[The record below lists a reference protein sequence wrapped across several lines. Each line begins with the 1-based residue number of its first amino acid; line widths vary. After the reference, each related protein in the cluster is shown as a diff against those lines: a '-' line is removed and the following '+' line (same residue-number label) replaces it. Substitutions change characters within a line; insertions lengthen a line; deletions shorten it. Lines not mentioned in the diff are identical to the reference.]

1 MNGIILIAFG
11 KYGYLNM
18 AHNMA
23 MSIKRFNPNLN
34 ITLFIDPDFDVQESY
49 LYDNIIKLKQSDIYT
64 SGVGIDPAKIKLRL
78 YDILPYEH
86 NLYLDVDG
94 LCISDI
100 TPTFDLLIKNNDSV
114 CMEVIGKGGKND
126 TIPYSVWA
134 TNSVIWSY
142 FKLKDT
148 DILPSV
154 QTSWIYIKKDSEAK
168 TFYKEVEKYANFPLT
183 KLKKRWGGTLPDELI
198 YSGVFAKLNKI
209 PNFDKT
215 VIFYGN
221 KIDKRS
227 FSELSKDYNIL
238 SLYGNGKGRT
248 MVMPKYIEWYDL
260 ILNSYGEKV
269 YKSKTF
275 LNDKHVNKQ

>member
-1 MNGIILIAFG
+1 MKGIILIAFG
-11 KYGYLNM
+11 KNGYLNM

-23 MSIKRFNPNLN
+23 LSIKRFNPKLN
-34 ITLFIDPDFDVQESY
+34 ITLFIDPEFSEPKSD
-49 LYDNIIKLKQSDIYT
+49 LYDNIVKLKQSDIYT
-64 SGVGIDPAKIKLRL
+64 EGVGIDPANIKLNL

-100 TPTFDLLIKNNDSV
+100 TPTFDSIIKHGESI
-114 CMEVIGKGGKND
+114 CMEVVGKGGKND
-126 TIPYSVWA
+126 AIPYSVWA
-134 TNSVIWSY
+134 ENDMIWNY
-142 FKLKDT
+142 FKLKET

-154 QTSWIYIKKDSEAK
+154 QTSWIYIKKDAEAK
-168 TFYKEVEKYANFPLT
+168 AFYKELNKYSKFPLT

-198 YSGVFAKLNKI
+198 YSGVLAKMNKI
-209 PNFDKT
+209 PTFDRS

-227 FSELSKDYNIL
+227 FSELSNDYNIL

-260 ILNSYGEKV
+260 LINSYGEKV
-269 YKSKTF
+269 YKTKTF
-275 LNDKHVNKQ
+275 LNDKHVNRQ